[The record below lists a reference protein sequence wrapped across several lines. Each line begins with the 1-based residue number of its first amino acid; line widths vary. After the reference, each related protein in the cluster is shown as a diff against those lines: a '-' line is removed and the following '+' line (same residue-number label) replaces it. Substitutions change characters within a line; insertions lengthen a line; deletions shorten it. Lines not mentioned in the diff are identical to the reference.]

1 MKTTLLEVQDLDLV
15 FPSVFFRSSSVRDV
29 FVQALS
35 SPWRFFEKR
44 QTKHILKNL
53 NFTISRG
60 ERLALVGVN
69 GSGKTSLCRCLS
81 GILAPS
87 RGKVLLHGSLRAII
101 QTEAGF
107 FPDLTGRENAHLLT
121 HFLDSGLSPQ
131 ERIDLAEEAIDFSE
145 LGSAAD
151 ATMDTYSLGMKSRL
165 SLSLTTA
172 RPQELLILDEV
183 YNHSDEFFQH
193 KMRGRIHKQIKDS
206 GAVLMVSHYE
216 SDFMDLCTRGLVLQN
231 GEIKYDGSVQ
241 LALKAYRFMNG
252 VKHV

>member
-1 MKTTLLEVQDLDLV
+1 MLASMGVEK
-15 FPSVFFRSSSVRDV
+15 PASVAV
-29 FVQALS
+29 
-35 SPWRFFEKR
+35 
-44 QTKHILKNL
+44 
-53 NFTISRG
+53 
-60 ERLALVGVN
+60 
-69 GSGKTSLCRCLS
+69 S

-131 ERIDLAEEAIDFSE
+131 ERIDLAEEAIAFSE

-193 KMRGRIHKQIKDS
+193 KMRERIHKQIKHRS
-206 GAVLMVSHYE
+206 
-216 SDFMDLCTRGLVLQN
+216 R
-231 GEIKYDGSVQ
+231 
-241 LALKAYRFMNG
+241 AYG
-252 VKHV
+252 QSL